1 MYGMSLLHNFDR
13 YDEKSFT
20 DRQRIFDYILFS
32 SQMYKETRMI
42 FFRKYTPHLYSTVY
56 RQYGLRAPICMV
68 CLFSTTIR
76 DMMKIPLQIDR
87 DYSITYY
94 FRLKCIRRHE

>member
-13 YDEKSFT
+13 YDEKSLT

-32 SQMYKETRMI
+32 SQMYKETRNDI
-42 FFRKYTPHLYSTVY
+42 VRNYTPHLYSTVY

-68 CLFSTTIR
+68 CLVSTTMI

-87 DYSITYY
+87 EYSITY
-94 FRLKCIRRHE
+94 

>member
-13 YDEKSFT
+13 CDEKFLT

-42 FFRKYTPHLYSTVY
+42 FF
-56 RQYGLRAPICMV
+56 
-68 CLFSTTIR
+68 TTI
-76 DMMKIPLQIDR
+76 PC
-87 DYSITYY
+87 T
-94 FRLKCIRRHE
+94 CIVLCIGSMA

>member
-13 YDEKSFT
+13 YDEKFLT

-42 FFRKYTPHLYSTVY
+42 FF
-56 RQYGLRAPICMV
+56 AA
-68 CLFSTTIR
+68 IR
-76 DMMKIPLQIDR
+76 C
-87 DYSITYY
+87 T
-94 FRLKCIRRHE
+94 CIVLCIGSMA

>member
-13 YDEKSFT
+13 YDEKSLT

-42 FFRKYTPHLYSTVY
+42 FF
-56 RQYGLRAPICMV
+56 A
-68 CLFSTTIR
+68 TIPR
-76 DMMKIPLQIDR
+76 
-87 DYSITYY
+87 T
-94 FRLKCIRRHE
+94 CIVLCIGSMA

>member
-20 DRQRIFDYILFS
+20 DRQRIVDYILYS

-42 FFRKYTPHLYSTVY
+42 FF
-56 RQYGLRAPICMV
+56 A
-68 CLFSTTIR
+68 TIHG
-76 DMMKIPLQIDR
+76 
-87 DYSITYY
+87 T
-94 FRLKCIRRHE
+94 CIVLCIGSMA